1 MAHHAHDHDF
11 HIPTGSIWPPLSC
24 VGAGIL
30 AFSFITQHHFHAL
43 VGNIGM
49 GLGLALLLLG
59 MFKWFGV
66 LIQESRARGFTH
78 VPRVLE
84 LANRYGMIFFIA
96 SEVMFFAA
104 FFAAFF
110 SLRAFAN
117 VWPPENIELLP
128 LDLPVINTLL
138 LLTSGATITWAHY
151 ALYLNDRKTLRLAT
165 LLTVILGVVFLGF
178 QMFEYSHAAFSFSD
192 GVYGSLFYMLTGF
205 HGFHVLVG
213 AGMLWALYL
222 RLRQGDFTA
231 KQHFYFEAAA
241 WYWHF
246 VDVVWLGLFLF
257 VYLL

>member
-11 HIPTGSIWPPLSC
+11 HIPTGSIWPPVSC
-24 VGAGIL
+24 LGAGL
-30 AFSFITQHHFHAL
+30 VAVSFITQHHFHPLA
-43 VGNIGM
+43 GKIGM
-49 GLGLALLLLG
+49 GVGLVLMVLGL
-59 MFKWFGV
+59 FKWFGI
-66 LIQESRARGFTH
+66 LIRESRERGFKQ

-104 FFAAFF
+104 FFAAYF
-110 SLRAFAN
+110 SLRAFNPA
-117 VWPPENIELLP
+117 WPPENIEMLP

-151 ALYLNDRKTLRLAT
+151 ALYHHDRKTLKNAT
-165 LLTVILGVVFLGF
+165 LLTVILGAVFLVCQGY
-178 QMFEYSHAAFSFSD
+178 EYHHATYAFSD

-205 HGFHVLVG
+205 HGFHVFVG
-213 AGMLWALYL
+213 AAMLSVLYL
-222 RLRQGDFTA
+222 RLRKGDFTV
-231 KQHFYFEAAA
+231 KQHFYFEGAA